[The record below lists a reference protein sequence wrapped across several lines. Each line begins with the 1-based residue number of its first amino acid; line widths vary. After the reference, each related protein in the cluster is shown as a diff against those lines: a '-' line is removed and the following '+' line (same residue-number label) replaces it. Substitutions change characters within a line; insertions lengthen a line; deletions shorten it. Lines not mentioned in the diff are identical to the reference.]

1 MKCANCGVEFEK
13 TIYHRKYCSWACR
26 KEANRRRAK
35 LYYREHK
42 EQRDASAKKWQKKNA
57 AAINLQRKYRSFG
70 KKLSIAR
77 ARLLLK
83 N

>member
-1 MKCANCGVEFEK
+1 M
-13 TIYHRKYCSWACR
+13 
-26 KEANRRRAK
+26 
-35 LYYREHK
+35 YYREHK